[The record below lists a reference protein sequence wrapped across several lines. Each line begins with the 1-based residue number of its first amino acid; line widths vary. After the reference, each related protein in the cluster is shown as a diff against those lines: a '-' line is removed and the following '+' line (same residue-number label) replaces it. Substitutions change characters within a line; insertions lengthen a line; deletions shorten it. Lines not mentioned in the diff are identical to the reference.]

1 MKPLEYSKKAPL
13 RGRKLGDTGR
23 ISLWGG
29 AALLFG
35 VVGVSSVFLT
45 PPGGHSPQRFSNT
58 QLPPAGDV
66 RTTASIGAGND
77 RPGLEIY
84 PSAGGT
90 GAAQARHQIK
100 GEVETLRREV
110 AALKRTV
117 AVLQERKAILAE
129 KLDDVQSV
137 ETRDPD
143 QASAPVRQ
151 PTRFN
156 AKLDAA
162 VEAIAGKPG
171 PVETM
176 PAPVGRVTRRAPPKP
191 AAPRF
196 AEETLPA
203 NLSEPVRIV
212 ALPGAEPPANVASVP
227 TAENTEPA
235 LPAVPGARPPTKP
248 DDARLSISGAAGR
261 ISGAAGNRIGRSDFA
276 LDLGR
281 FESRE
286 EAEGRWA
293 EIRETQ
299 PALPATISSRIV
311 DDPQNPGE
319 LRLMAGPF
327 PNAAD
332 AAAACAYLSSGDIT
346 CLPAL
351 YPRDTAARR

>member
-176 PAPVGRVTRRAPPKP
+176 PRRLAGN
-191 AAPRF
+191 APR
-196 AEETLPA
+196 ASET
-203 NLSEPVRIV
+203 R
-212 ALPGAEPPANVASVP
+212 
-227 TAENTEPA
+227 
-235 LPAVPGARPPTKP
+235 
-248 DDARLSISGAAGR
+248 GAAFCR
-261 ISGAAGNRIGRSDFA
+261 RDPSGKPERACPHRRPSRRRTAGKRRLRSD
-276 LDLGR
+276 G
-281 FESRE
+281 
-286 EAEGRWA
+286 
-293 EIRETQ
+293 
-299 PALPATISSRIV
+299 
-311 DDPQNPGE
+311 GE
-319 LRLMAGPF
+319 H
-327 PNAAD
+327 
-332 AAAACAYLSSGDIT
+332 
-346 CLPAL
+346 
-351 YPRDTAARR
+351 